1 MVLASNGRYRDFTR
15 SSFHHLISLSMSEDT
30 IGKLSKGFFFG
41 GGGGRGGGEQLISG
55 QNWEPSILPN
65 MDPFIVSHPPPGA
78 FSYNL
83 QIVMDTPPR
92 VTWVAA
98 FLRVQDIIVGKVF
111 CFVNP

>member
-1 MVLASNGRYRDFTR
+1 MVLASNGRNRDFTR

-30 IGKLSKGFFFG
+30 IRKLSKGFFWG
-41 GGGGRGGGEQLISG
+41 GGGGGDQLISG

-83 QIVMDTPPR
+83 HTVMDTPPC
-92 VTWVAA
+92 VTWVVA